1 MTSPYL
7 SWLKRFS
14 AIAKASERLH
24 DASCPR
30 CGQVQLGAQYV
41 ASPDDRI
48 GYAAL
53 WCRTCWHGIWV
64 SRTSVP
70 DGWDYAT
77 FEEAEAGISPDFVRV
92 EPEESAG

>member
-53 WCRTCWHGIWV
+53 WCRTCWHGICV

-77 FEEAEAGISPDFVRV
+77 FEEAEAGIIPDFVRV